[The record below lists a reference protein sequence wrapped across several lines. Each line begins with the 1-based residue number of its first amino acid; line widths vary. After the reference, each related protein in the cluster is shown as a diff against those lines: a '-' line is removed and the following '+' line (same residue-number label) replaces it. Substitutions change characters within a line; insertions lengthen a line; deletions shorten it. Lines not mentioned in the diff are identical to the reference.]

1 MIVPDALVAVFNPH
15 KAGVGELLNQL
26 HAWCETQGWG
36 FLSFQA
42 FGQAPKELPGQ
53 HPLGLSLGGDGT
65 LLLAAHRLMSH
76 AIPLLGVNLGSLG
89 FLSPLQVDALWQGLE
104 HVKQG
109 CFQIEARMCLET
121 TVAKTYYALNEL
133 AILHP
138 VLDQITEVLLYRG
151 EEFVASY
158 PGDGLIIATPTGSTA
173 YSLAAGGPLLSPE
186 LNVILVTPI
195 NPHKLGLRPLVFSG
209 DTALT
214 VELKG
219 KASLVVD
226 GDIVESLDA
235 GTRFQV
241 NRSSKTVKLIQ
252 LEDSLDWF
260 TLLEDKLHWQR
271 HSPRKT
277 YGGSPAP

>member
-1 MIVPDALVAVFNPH
+1 MIIPDALVAVFNPN
-15 KAGVGELLNQL
+15 KAGVDELLNQL
-26 HAWCETQGWG
+26 HAWCKKQGWG
-36 FLSFQA
+36 FLSFQG
-42 FGQAPKELPGQ
+42 FGHPPQELPGQ
-53 HPLGLSLGGDGT
+53 HPLGMSLGGDGT

-76 AIPLLGVNLGSLG
+76 DIPLLGVNLGSLG
-89 FLSPLQVDALWQGLE
+89 FLSPLQADALWQGLE

-121 TVAKTYYALNEL
+121 TVSKTHHALNEF

-138 VLDQITEVLLYRG
+138 ASEQITEVLLYRE
-151 EEFVASY
+151 EEFIASY

-186 LNVILVTPI
+186 LDIILVTPI

-209 DTALT
+209 DTTLT

-219 KASLVVD
+219 KASLADD
-226 GDIVESLDA
+226 GDIVEQLDA
-235 GTRFQV
+235 GARFQI
-241 NRSSKTVKLIQ
+241 NRSSKTVNLIQ

-277 YGGSPAP
+277 YGAPPSS